1 MALHLD
7 HVKLPTTTIQGFFFI
22 PLLLFKKNIILN
34 DYIQAIF
41 HSIMLLDSLIQN
53 NNIQDS
59 FPSSLLRI
67 STHVK

>member
-7 HVKLPTTTIQGFFFI
+7 HVKLPTTAIQGLFFHSTFA
-22 PLLLFKKNIILN
+22 LKKFIILN

-41 HSIMLLDSLIQN
+41 HSIMLLDIIQN

-59 FPSSLLRI
+59 FPSS
-67 STHVK
+67 